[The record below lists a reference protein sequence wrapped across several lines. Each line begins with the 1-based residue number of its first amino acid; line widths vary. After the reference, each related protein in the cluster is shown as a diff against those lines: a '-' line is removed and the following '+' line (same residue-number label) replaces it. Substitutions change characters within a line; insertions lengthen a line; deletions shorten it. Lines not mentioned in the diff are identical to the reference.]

1 MGAFS
6 CFNTVEVTDFNTFRT
21 PGMLRVNGLAETSDT
36 YTERTLNAPIGA
48 YKFGTLIVLGDR
60 QNLLNKDA
68 TIQIYI
74 PDPYDATSGFGVF
87 IRRRGFSWRHLSFV
101 S

>member
-21 PGMLRVNGLAETSDT
+21 PGMLRVNGSSETTDSF
-36 YTERTLNAPIGA
+36 TERTLNAPIGA

-60 QNLLNKDA
+60 QHLLNKDA
-68 TIQIYI
+68 PIQMYI
-74 PDPYDATSGFGVF
+74 PDPYDATSNYGVF
-87 IRRRGFSWRHLSFV
+87 IRKRGYPWRHLSFV
-101 S
+101 